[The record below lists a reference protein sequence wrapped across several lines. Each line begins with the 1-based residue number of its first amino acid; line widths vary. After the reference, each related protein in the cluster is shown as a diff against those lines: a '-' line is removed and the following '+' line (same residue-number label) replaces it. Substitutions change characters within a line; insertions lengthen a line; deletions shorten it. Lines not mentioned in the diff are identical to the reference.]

1 MAFFLYEMRHLK
13 LHFPGLAAE
22 RSDMLVALLSTLGWS
37 GFEEAEDGLYAY
49 AEEGSV
55 DLKDLDEIL
64 KDKDLIYCSSVVED
78 ENWNALWESSFAPIV
93 IPGKVVVRA
102 SFHEPLMGEET
113 EIVIT
118 PRMSFGTGHHATT
131 WMMLSE
137 MAELD
142 MGGRHVLDFGT
153 GTGILAIM
161 AVKRG
166 AASVHAI
173 DNDPVCVSNT
183 LENASENACPGIRA
197 EFADRVPGQGS
208 YDLIL
213 ANINRNVILAQAEAL
228 AAILRPG
235 GRMLLSGLLKEDAW
249 EVASAF
255 ETLLGTPEKKLERGD
270 WILLSFIR
278 RLPL

>member
-1 MAFFLYEMRHLK
+1 
-13 LHFPGLAAE
+13 
-22 RSDMLVALLSTLGWS
+22 MLVGLLSTLGWS
-37 GFEEAEDGLYAY
+37 GFEESEDGLYAY

-55 DLKDLDEIL
+55 DMEDLDEKL
-64 KDKDLIYCSSVVED
+64 KETCPTYYGSVVD
-78 ENWNALWESSFAPIV
+78 EQNWNALWESSFDPIV

-102 SFHEPLMGEET
+102 SFHEPWVGVET

-131 WMMLSE
+131 WLMLSE

-142 MGGRHVLDFGT
+142 INGGEVLDFGT

-166 AASVHAI
+166 AASVYAI

-183 LENASENACPGIRA
+183 LENAIDNTCPGILS
-197 EFADRVPGQGS
+197 ELADRAPGQGS
-208 YDLIL
+208 YDLVL
-213 ANINRNVILAQAEAL
+213 ANINRNVILSQAEAL
-228 AAILRPG
+228 SAILRPG
-235 GRMLLSGLLKEDAW
+235 GRLLLSGLLKEDA
-249 EVASAF
+249 EVVASAF
-255 ETLLGTPEKKLERGD
+255 EPLLGAPEKRRDRGD

-278 RLPL
+278 RPTL